1 MRELKIGNVTI
12 PGILAL
18 GPMAGVTDTVYRQLC
33 KEQGCCL
40 LYSEMV
46 SAKAILYKNKNTT
59 PLLAASES
67 ERPLAVQLF
76 GSEPDIMAEIASQI
90 ESGPYDII
98 DVNMGCPVPK
108 IVNNGEGSALMK
120 NPKLAGEIIS
130 AMAKKC
136 TKPITIKIRK
146 GFNDS
151 SINAVEMAKIAEA
164 NGASAIAVHGRTREQ
179 YYSGQADWDIIRQVK
194 EAVKIPVIGNGDI
207 TSPETAKSMLEE
219 TGCDGI
225 MIGRAARGNPWI
237 FKRVSHYLDTGE
249 ILPLPSTDEVLDMIL
264 RHAKMLI
271 DFKGEYTGIRE
282 MRTHICFYVSGMR
295 HANDIRRRINT
306 IEHYEEL
313 EDLLRKD
320 LSL

>member
-33 KEQGCCL
+33 KEQGCSL

-207 TSPETAKSMLEE
+207 TSPETAQSMLEE

-237 FKRVSHYLDTGE
+237 FKRVSHYLETGE